1 MALLPRLPTADL
13 LPFVTTKAFSY
24 DFFTNSRRDVLFGSG
39 LFLYDLSTNSRKT
52 PVEKTGVPRLLH
64 RDGDEVTGE
73 TEVKR
78 TSRNPKSL
86 RHPILR
92 VKPR

>member
-1 MALLPRLPTADL
+1 M
-13 LPFVTTKAFSY
+13 
-24 DFFTNSRRDVLFGSG
+24 LFGSG

-64 RDGDEVTGE
+64 RDGDNVTGE
-73 TEVKR
+73 TEVKL
-78 TSRNPKSL
+78 TPRNSLSL

-92 VKPR
+92 VKLR